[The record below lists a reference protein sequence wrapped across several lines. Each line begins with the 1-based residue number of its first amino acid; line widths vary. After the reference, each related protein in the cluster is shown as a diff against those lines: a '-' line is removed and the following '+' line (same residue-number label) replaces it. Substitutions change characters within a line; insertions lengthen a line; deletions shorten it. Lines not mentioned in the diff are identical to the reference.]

1 MAFLNSATLLNMGA
15 DAVKTASA
23 NQVSQESQA
32 SGSDEFAQAL
42 RKQMQQS
49 SKPAIPLASK
59 AEAPKPAAADKT
71 PPSQPA
77 GNTNTVK
84 SDDGSAK
91 AASSQQDEQKTAES
105 SSSTETDPTQAETA
119 NVVAKEPV
127 VNETP
132 QERKKRMLA
141 EMAAAND
148 QPPAG
153 ISPWMQTMIA
163 MRPTATTDTQSKASV
178 ATDIAVDSGK
188 VTSTDKPLLPA
199 STENVLP
206 LDNEAMTKTTATPV
220 ATGQV
225 AASRAQDSKGEEGKD
240 IDFKQLLSDTTQ
252 AAAGKEPSGLTETMV
267 NAKLMTENS
276 QDAGRVASAF
286 GEMRGA
292 DAQADLLNVTSQPTA
307 QALSNSQ
314 WLSAAGVNQASNVMM
329 SQIAAPF
336 GNERWQ
342 TAMNQHVMNMVS
354 SGDEVA
360 SLTLS
365 PPDLGPIQVVLKVDN
380 QSVNT
385 SFITD
390 NPLVRQAL
398 EDGMQDLRDRMESQ
412 GLQLGQTFVGDGQQA
427 QQHFEQQ
434 TSRPGSQ
441 SLASTAEGD
450 AVATPQTAVKTTVA
464 RGLVDTFV

>member
-1 MAFLNSATLLNMGA
+1 MAFLNSAALLNVGT

-23 NQVSQESQA
+23 NQVTQESQA

-42 RKQMQQS
+42 RKQMQQN
-49 SKPAIPLASK
+49 SKPVLPVANK
-59 AEAPKPAAADKT
+59 AEAPKPSAPDK
-71 PPSQPA
+71 PQSSQPA

-91 AASSQQDEQKTAES
+91 AATNQQDEQTSAEAPAS
-105 SSSTETDPTQAETA
+105 ADTDNTQADAA
-119 NVVAKEPV
+119 NVVAKEPA

-132 QERKKRMLA
+132 QERKKRLLA
-141 EMAAAND
+141 ELAAND

-163 MRPTATTDTQSKASV
+163 MRPAATGDVQPKAEV
-178 ATDIAVDSGK
+178 ASD
-188 VTSTDKPLLPA
+188 VTIETVAATVTDKPSLTET
-199 STENVLP
+199 TENGLP
-206 LDNEAMTKTTATPV
+206 LDNEAMTKTTSTPVPTGSPV
-220 ATGQV
+220 ATAG
-225 AASRAQDSKGEEGKD
+225 AQEDKGV
-240 IDFKQLLSDTTQ
+240 DFKQLLADTPQ
-252 AAAGKEPSGLTETMV
+252 ASAGKESTGLPETMV
-267 NAKLMTENS
+267 NAKLMAES
-276 QDAGRVASAF
+276 GQDAGRIASAF
-286 GEMRGA
+286 SETRSA
-292 DAQADLLNVTSQPTA
+292 ETQTDILNLASQPAA
-307 QALSNSQ
+307 QVLSNSQ
-314 WLSAAGVNQASNVMM
+314 WLNAAGVNQASNVMM

-354 SGDEVA
+354 SGDDLA

-398 EDGMQDLRDRMESQ
+398 EDGMQDLRDRMQSQ

-434 TSRPGSQ
+434 TTRQGN
-441 SLASTAEGD
+441 ASSVGATAESE
-450 AVATPQTAVKTTVA
+450 AVAPQTAVKTTVA